1 MVTVSVIL
9 SGLVMTVAHTA
20 DLVTAS
26 AMDVM
31 ALMRLPVD
39 TVSPTLT
46 GTLLENANVMI
57 AGKAKTV
64 LIGMEPVTTNVR
76 MSNVLDPLLETV
88 RFVSTTLAG
97 ISTDTAFV
105 ITTGLALAAPPMLD
119 LVMRDVLAVMA
130 QATTNVLTVPLTLS
144 SMPVRVSA
152 KMFGK

>member
-1 MVTVSVIL
+1 L
-9 SGLVMTVAHTA
+9 
-20 DLVTAS
+20 
-26 AMDVM
+26 
-31 ALMRLPVD
+31 
-39 TVSPTLT
+39 
-46 GTLLENANVMI
+46 
-57 AGKAKTV
+57 
-64 LIGMEPVTTNVR
+64 EPVTTNVR